1 VARGFSF
8 GALPI
13 TAAASSCR
21 EVHAAPHRQHLKYQ
35 RRHSG
40 TGFGTRRA
48 LTLGKGHHGQQNQQ
62 RNRTM
67 NQALWVAKTGL
78 DAQQTRMS
86 VVSNNLANSNT
97 TGFKRD
103 RASFEDLLYQQVRQP
118 GGASSAQ
125 TQLPT
130 GLQLGTGVRVVAT
143 SKHFEQGS
151 QQQTGRA
158 MDVMV
163 NGRGFFEVMM
173 PDGTSAY
180 TRDGSFQV
188 NAQGEMVTNS
198 GYPVQPG
205 IQIPEGAQSMT
216 IGTDGT
222 ISVQMAGE
230 AASVE
235 IGSLTLTDFINPAG
249 LQSKGENLYLET
261 TASGP
266 AQNGTPGLN
275 GLGSVVQGA
284 LEGSNVN
291 VVEELVSMIE
301 TQRAYEMNAKAI
313 STTDSMLGYL
323 NNNV

>member
-1 VARGFSF
+1 
-8 GALPI
+8 
-13 TAAASSCR
+13 
-21 EVHAAPHRQHLKYQ
+21 
-35 RRHSG
+35 
-40 TGFGTRRA
+40 
-48 LTLGKGHHGQQNQQ
+48 
-62 RNRTM
+62 M

-86 VVSNNLANSNT
+86 VVSNNLANTNT

-118 GGASSAQ
+118 GGSTSAQ
-125 TQLPT
+125 TQLPS
-130 GLQLGTGVRVVAT
+130 GLQLGTGVRVVST
-143 SKHFEQGS
+143 SKDFVQGNP
-151 QQQTGRA
+151 QQTGRA
-158 MDVMV
+158 LDVMV
-163 NGRGFFEVMM
+163 NGRGFFEVLM

-180 TRDGSFQV
+180 TRDGSFQI
-188 NAQGEMVTNS
+188 NSQGELVTNS

-205 IQIPEGAQSMT
+205 IQIPEGAQSLT

-222 ISVQMAGE
+222 VSVQMADT
-230 AASVE
+230 AAALE

-249 LQSKGENLYLET
+249 LQSKGGNLYAET

-266 AQNGTPGLN
+266 AQNGGPGLN
-275 GLGSVVQGA
+275 GLGTTVQAA

>member
-1 VARGFSF
+1 
-8 GALPI
+8 
-13 TAAASSCR
+13 
-21 EVHAAPHRQHLKYQ
+21 
-35 RRHSG
+35 
-40 TGFGTRRA
+40 
-48 LTLGKGHHGQQNQQ
+48 
-62 RNRTM
+62 M

-86 VVSNNLANSNT
+86 VISNNLANTNT
-97 TGFKRD
+97 TGFKQD

-118 GGASSAQ
+118 GGSSSAQ

-143 SKHFEQGS
+143 AKNFSQGG

-158 MDVMV
+158 LDVMV

-173 PDGTSAY
+173 PDGSSAY
-180 TRDGSFQV
+180 TRDGTFQI
-188 NAQGEMVTNS
+188 NAQGELVTNS

-205 IQIPEGAQSMT
+205 IQIPEGAQSLT
-216 IGTDGT
+216 IGSDGT
-222 ISVQMAGE
+222 LSVQMSGQ

-249 LQSKGENLYLET
+249 LQAKCENLFLET